1 MTDLDGVKLAPC
13 PFCGGEAAVF
23 KTTSTLSPEI
33 EPERYVVSCEQLA
46 CCEGGRPH
54 RTEAA
59 AISFWNE
66 RAALV
71 SPPKAGEGEPV
82 AWRWKAHGHEAGPW
96 IVVHDKGTA
105 EAAMSLFASKG
116 KHQSVQPLYAT
127 QQPRVDG
134 VRVTDE
140 MVARVT
146 AAVKRYTQAT
156 LFVDELREIV
166 RSALVSHAPAIG
178 ETQPGLSATDET
190 RAGSLEQGETA
201 P

>member
-1 MTDLDGVKLAPC
+1 MSDHEDLPTFLLWVADSYEALANASTVPDEIDGFNGSA
-13 PFCGGEAAVF
+13 EMA
-23 KTTSTLSPEI
+23 
-33 EPERYVVSCEQLA
+33 R
-46 CCEGGRPH
+46 RH
-54 RTEAA
+54 H
-59 AISFWNE
+59 
-66 RAALV
+66 AALV
-71 SPPKAGEGEPV
+71 SPPKAGEPV

-140 MVARVT
+140 MVEAAARAWCLEWDIDPDLPHALKPGQPAWWTFEARGIRAALT
-146 AAVKRYTQAT
+146 AA
-156 LFVDELREIV
+156 L
-166 RSALVSHAPAIG
+166 
-178 ETQPGLSATDET
+178 
-190 RAGSLEQGETA
+190 SLEQGETA

>member
-1 MTDLDGVKLAPC
+1 MTHPQPSPIVDEVALPVGCKMHSHSRYASDLDCTK
-13 PFCGGEAAVF
+13 CGLREGD
-23 KTTSTLSPEI
+23 
-33 EPERYVVSCEQLA
+33 A
-46 CCEGGRPH
+46 CREYF
-54 RTEAA
+54 
-59 AISFWNE
+59 AISDA
-66 RAALV
+66 RIAAKKDAAALV

-166 RSALVSHAPAIG
+166 RSALAFHAPAIG

>member
-1 MTDLDGVKLAPC
+1 MTHPQPSPIVDEVATLPC
-13 PFCGGEAAVF
+13 PFCGCTDIQIINGGPGNVFARCRGCSAA
-23 KTTSTLSPEI
+23 TDDGSR
-33 EPERYVVSCEQLA
+33 ERA
-46 CCEGGRPH
+46 I
-54 RTEAA
+54 AA
-59 AISFWNE
+59 WNR

-166 RSALVSHAPAIG
+166 RSALAFHAPAIG